1 MPQMGRFYIINAP
14 WGFSTAW
21 TLIKGWLDEAT
32 VAKIHILG
40 HDYKKE
46 LLQQIPADSLPAFL
60 GGSCFCGQGCQLSD
74 AGPWQ
79 GKARRSSLAASPALA
94 APAAKAIVAPAAGET
109 APADTKAI
117 ESALADVSISREVPE
132 GVSTVNGTVVTV

>member
-1 MPQMGRFYIINAP
+1 MGRFYIINAP

-46 LLQQIPADSLPAFL
+46 LLQQIPAESLPAFL

-79 GKARRSSLAASPALA
+79 GQPRKSSIVPVEDVPA
-94 APAAKAIVAPAAGET
+94 PKDVVAPVVES
-109 APADTKAI
+109 DTKAI
-117 ESALADVSISREVPE
+117 ESALADVSIDASTTK
-132 GVSTVNGTVVTV
+132 GVDGVAVNGTVATA